1 MNMTLVKARAGLT
14 NYYHQ
19 QVIRNAAMDIDPTL
33 IDQLT
38 EENLMGGVNP
48 ATLQMVAVYSGG
60 LNAQATDFAN
70 IMGGWNES
78 KGLMMLDFITQDS
91 PVAVE
96 YMHVIG
102 YVTNNGSDQGLTTD
116 AVFTP
121 VMSWKTHETIT
132 ANFLGGDTPTTT
144 RRMIG
149 GRTDYLLNDGSQA
162 QGMVSMRP
170 NDVIDFSIERA
181 GAQDVIERMEDE
193 GLTGVVPQ
201 IGVAGTSID
210 RVGVIASKRNNL
222 NPSSYAKDILSAGT
236 GYQRNQQL
244 SSNTVDSM
252 GENLSVFDGMFNDL
266 ATVSYQASNKEPQ
279 LLRDDFFRSM
289 MDVMGQAQM
298 RGFTGYSIS
307 DLLCA
312 FENLN
317 DVLDLTFMDK
327 AQFAV
332 NDFTQNT
339 ESMGT
344 SQIEEF
350 VSQEITMNIMDL
362 MIKYGLSAINF
373 RGSNCDHFG
382 GDGALSNVVILPYS
396 PASLSEDD
404 FDIGNKVQ
412 AFVDELTNQ
421 IFAKLNGLRT
431 SDLTPIRFDVNAE
444 LFGTCIIN
452 MQRVTDQNM
461 STGFNLQDTGVPTG
475 MCSRVYPT
483 YALNNYSPVI
493 GDKEQA
499 QLAGSNF
506 YTNITNHFSR

>member
-1 MNMTLVKARAGLT
+1 MNMTLVKARVGLT

-19 QVIRNAAMDIDPTL
+19 QVIRNTVMDIDSTL

-38 EENLMGGVNP
+38 EENMLGGVRP
-48 ATLQMVAVYSGG
+48 ATLKMVSVFSGG
-60 LNAQATDFAN
+60 LNAQASDFAN

-132 ANFLGGDTPTTT
+132 SGMSLDSPTTT
-144 RRMIG
+144 RTMMG
-149 GRTDYLLNDGSQA
+149 GRTDYLLNDGSQ
-162 QGMVSMRP
+162 QGNMVSIRP

-181 GAQDVIERMEDE
+181 SAQDVMNRMEDE

-201 IGVAGTSID
+201 IGVAGTDIS

-222 NPSSYAKDILSAGT
+222 NPSSYAHDILTAGT
-236 GYQRNQQL
+236 GYQRNNQL
-244 SSNTVDSM
+244 SSNMVDTL
-252 GENLSVFDGMFNDL
+252 GENSTQFGAMFDGL
-266 ATVSYQASNKEPQ
+266 ANVSYQAGNKEPQ
-279 LLRDDFFRSM
+279 LLRDDFFGSM
-289 MDVMGQAQM
+289 MDVMGQAQL

-307 DLLCA
+307 DMLCA

-317 DVLDLTFMDK
+317 DVLDVTFMDK
-327 AQFAV
+327 MNFMV
-332 NDFTQNT
+332 NDFTQST

-344 SQIEEF
+344 SQIEEY

-362 MIKYGLSAINF
+362 MIKYGLSDISF
-373 RGSNCDHFG
+373 RGSNCDNF
-382 GDGALSNVVILPYS
+382 GDGGLSNVVILPYN
-396 PASLSEDD
+396 PFSLKGDD
-404 FDIGNKVQ
+404 FDMGNKVEC
-412 AFVDELTNQ
+412 FVNDLTNQ

-431 SDLTPIRFDVNAE
+431 SDLTPIRFDVSAE
-444 LFGTCIIN
+444 LFGTCVIN
-452 MQRVTDQNM
+452 MIRVTTDNQT
-461 STGFNLQDTGVPTG
+461 SGFNMQDTGVPTG
-475 MCSRVYPT
+475 MFSRVYPT
-483 YALNNYSPVI
+483 YALNNFSPVL
-493 GDKEQA
+493 GDKETA
-499 QLAGSNF
+499 QVAGSNF
-506 YTNITNHFSR
+506 FTNIQNFFS